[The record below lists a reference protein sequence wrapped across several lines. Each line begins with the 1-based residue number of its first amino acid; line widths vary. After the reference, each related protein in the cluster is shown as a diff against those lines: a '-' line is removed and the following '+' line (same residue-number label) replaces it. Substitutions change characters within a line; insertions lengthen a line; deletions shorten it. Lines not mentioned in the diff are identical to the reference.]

1 MENNTNLDVI
11 AMTRELGAAIQADPR
26 YKEYIRAKEI
36 NDNDTELQKLIGDF
50 NLTRQKIQIEI
61 NKSADDKD
69 NKKIA
74 ELNKEMQGFYGQIM
88 GNNSM
93 NDYNSAKAAFDT
105 LVQQVNA
112 IISGSVNGEDPL
124 TMDTDASCG
133 SGCSSCSGCG

>member
-1 MENNTNLDVI
+1 MENLDVI
-11 AMTRELGAAIQADPR
+11 AMTRQLGVAIQSDPR

-36 NDNDTELQKLIGDF
+36 NDNDTDLQNLIGDF

-61 NKSADDKD
+61 NKSADEKD

-74 ELNKEMQGFYGQIM
+74 ELNKQMQRLYGQIM
-88 GNNSM
+88 ANDSM
-93 NDYNSAKAAFDT
+93 NDYNNAKAAFDT

-133 SGCSSCSGCG
+133 SGCASCSGCG